1 MTREQRP
8 SVSLVAV
15 DEIVLEQLVHAAT
28 TDAAADDVTPPLTAG
43 GAWTPSRV
51 AWLRSFHR
59 DRRTGSSGPA
69 GEATWAVAADGRI
82 VGSVRLKGT
91 DEQAVF
97 ETGVWL
103 ARRARGQ
110 GIGRAAL
117 SAVLQQAAALGAR
130 GVRADTTVRNASAL
144 AVLRCLGFDFV
155 PTDDGV
161 AALLLFEDH
170 PPR

>member
-15 DEIVLEQLVHAAT
+15 DEIVLEQLVQAAT

-43 GAWTPSRV
+43 GAWTPCRV

-69 GEATWAVAADGRI
+69 GEATWAVTADGRV
-82 VGSVRLKGT
+82 VGSVRLKRT

-103 ARRARGQ
+103 ARGARDQ

-117 SAVLQQAAALGAR
+117 SAVLEQAAALGAR

-144 AVLRCLGFDFV
+144 AVLRRLGFDLV